1 MKRKITFIIN
11 PTSGKKLGKNLKK
24 MIVDQVDNHLNAIDI
39 VETEKAF
46 HAIELTQQA
55 ISNGA
60 EIIVACGGD
69 GTINEVAQQLVNT
82 TITLGIIP
90 IGSGNGLATNLNIPK
105 DLNQAI
111 QSIFNFN
118 AVKIDVGQ
126 IDKHYFFSNI
136 GFGIDAEVI
145 KNYADSREHSFIGYF
160 KASLKTF
167 FNYRPRKL
175 KLVIDHQDTL
185 ENEYFFMLCS
195 NSNMAGYGIS
205 FTPSASLNDGKL
217 DLLAVKKLRFI
228 ETIQFAFGVLNQTLK
243 QFTKANYFQLEEF
256 KIEALDRNLII
267 QIDGETLREEKKRVE
282 VKILKKALS
291 ILVP

>member
-1 MKRKITFIIN
+1 MKKKITFIVN

-24 MIVDQVDNHLNAIDI
+24 MIIDAVDNHLYAITI
-39 VETEKAF
+39 YETERAY
-46 HAIELTQQA
+46 HAVELTQQA
-55 ISNGA
+55 IANGA

-82 TITLGIIP
+82 NITLGIIP
-90 IGSGNGLATNLNIPK
+90 IGSGNGLATNLNISK

-111 QSIFNFN
+111 LSLFKFKTT
-118 AVKIDVGQ
+118 KIDVGR
-126 IDKHYFFSNI
+126 IDSNYFFSNI

-145 KNYADSREHSFIGYF
+145 KNYADSREHNFIGYF

-175 KLVIDHQDTL
+175 KLVIDHQDTI

-217 DLLAVKKLRFI
+217 DLLAVKKLSFI
-228 ETIQFAFGVLNQTLK
+228 ETIQFAFRVLNQSLK
-243 QFTKANYFQLEEF
+243 QFPKANYFQLEEF

-267 QIDGETLREEKKRVE
+267 QIDGETLREEKKWVE
-282 VKILKKALS
+282 VKILKQALS